1 MKNRQLSAA
10 KLMALLRLERQPVG
24 VKLVGSKEEYD
35 NIEAQELVAPLEY
48 CVSVRSAGLGHS
60 IKFTKEN
67 SRCSGSTRALGFEKP
82 SWEFM
87 DGREGCQLGLFVDP
101 KIAKETNNQ
110 VKMITRQPYGIVVKP
125 LQKFE
130 VDPDVVIVVGRA
142 REMMRLVQGYTCT
155 YGLQPHV
162 SLSGNQALCIEC
174 TATPMTTGMMNL
186 SLMCSGTRFLA
197 QWGEDEVGMGI
208 PYDKF
213 DGTVQGVWDSVNGTE
228 LDERKYEIK
237 EAMES
242 LGCNCDNMTFGTA
255 YYLSTRQIKSIE

>member
-1 MKNRQLSAA
+1 MENREISAA
-10 KLMALLRLERQPVG
+10 KLMALLRLSRQPVG
-24 VKLVGSKEEYD
+24 VKLVDTKEEYD
-35 NIEAQELVAPLEY
+35 KIEAQELVAPLEY

-67 SRCSGSTRALGFEKP
+67 SGCSGSTRALGFEKP
-82 SWEFM
+82 SQEFY
-87 DGREGCQLGLFVDP
+87 DGREGCQLGLFADP
-101 KIAKETNNQ
+101 EIARETNRQ
-110 VKMITRQPYGIVVKP
+110 VKMIDRRPYGIVVKP

-155 YGLQPHV
+155 YGLQPQV

-174 TATPMTTGMMNL
+174 TAAPMETGRMNL

-197 QWGEDEVGMGI
+197 RWGEDEVGMGI

-228 LDERKYEIK
+228 LDERKHEIK
-237 EAMES
+237 KAMEK
-242 LGCNCDNMTFGTA
+242 LGCNCNDMTFGTA
-255 YYLSTRQIKSIE
+255 YYLSARSVKSKS